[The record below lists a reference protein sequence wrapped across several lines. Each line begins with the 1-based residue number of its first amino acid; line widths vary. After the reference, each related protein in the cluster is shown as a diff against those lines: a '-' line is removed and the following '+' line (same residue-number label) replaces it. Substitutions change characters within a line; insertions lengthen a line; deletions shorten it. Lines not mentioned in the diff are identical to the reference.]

1 MSQAVPIVRVD
12 VPSVRGRVGVG
23 SVLCLGE
30 RCSKPL
36 QRFSD
41 TLRYTPFRI
50 SCGSQSVCSMV
61 LHVVLVQSRGALF
74 AATRRLVARMHVVL
88 VLYRRAVASAGGL
101 SFSWWP
107 LVLAIPSP
115 SIWIMEYP
123 SRRSLL

>member
-12 VPSVRGRVGVG
+12 VPSVRVRVGVG
-23 SVLCLGE
+23 SVLCFGE
-30 RCSKPL
+30 ECSKPL

-74 AATRRLVARMHVVL
+74 AATRKLVARMHVVL
-88 VLYRRAVASAGGL
+88 VLCRRAAPSTGDL

-107 LVLAIPSP
+107 LVLTVPSP
-115 SIWIMEYP
+115 SIWILECP